1 MISTATGVFTT
12 QEGYDMVSQLYVQR
26 QGEFGSAEHIIEKS
40 LKNIKEETK
49 WSDENLPVIEKWL
62 DYYLSNLNK
71 AESNKFVG

>member
-1 MISTATGVFTT
+1 
-12 QEGYDMVSQLYVQR
+12 MVSQLYVQR

-71 AESNKFVG
+71 AESSKFVG